1 MILLLC
7 FPNIKKRLLDA
18 RYQPIGKKLMLCT
31 EVTGFD
37 FSEVDETVQ
46 EGDISEF
53 CVVLKE
59 EGTGRE
65 AFLCSDGRVTFQNS
79 VKSNA
84 SI

>member
-1 MILLLC
+1 MQDTS
-7 FPNIKKRLLDA
+7 RLE
-18 RYQPIGKKLMLCT
+18 KLMLCT

-37 FSEVDETVQ
+37 FSEVAESVQ
-46 EGDISEF
+46 EGDSSEF

-59 EGTGRE
+59 EGIGRE
-65 AFLCSDGRVTFQNS
+65 AFLHSDGRVTFQNN

>member
-1 MILLLC
+1 MQDTS
-7 FPNIKKRLLDA
+7 RLE
-18 RYQPIGKKLMLCT
+18 KLMLCT

-46 EGDISEF
+46 EGDNSEF

-65 AFLCSDGRVTFQNS
+65 AFLHADGRVIFPNQREVQS
-79 VKSNA
+79 EE